1 MGKIFF
7 ILMLGIALGHIGH
20 NHGHS
25 HGHSHGHWHNHDHDH
40 DHHHDHDHD
49 HDLDHDHHHHNDDH
63 AEIHHTYFIQ
73 MSEQLGVYKSAIL
86 GSASVSLSSFFIFI
100 LIGTIQ
106 NRGFISGK
114 LLNSLS
120 AFAAGALLGDVVIHI
135 LPSLSNSAYDQL
147 QVLIGVLLFFSL
159 DRMLAHDHSHSSS
172 EPHSEHSK
180 DHHNAF
186 LLIIGDCAHNFM
198 DGIAIATSF
207 MVSPTLG
214 LSTLTA
220 IFLHEIAHEIGD
232 FIALMKYGF
241 TLKKTLVT
249 NLLTGLV
256 NLSGCL
262 TALYF
267 RRVDSFG
274 ALALPIVAGNFMYLS
289 LTSMLS
295 DLKKND
301 KAGIL
306 GEMIGFGLGINLMYA
321 ISMMEG

>member
-1 MGKIFF
+1 
-7 ILMLGIALGHIGH
+7 
-20 NHGHS
+20 
-25 HGHSHGHWHNHDHDH
+25 
-40 DHHHDHDHD
+40 
-49 HDLDHDHHHHNDDH
+49 
-63 AEIHHTYFIQ
+63 
-73 MSEQLGVYKSAIL
+73 MSEQLGVYKSAML
-86 GSASVSLSSFFIFI
+86 GSASVSLASFIIFI
-100 LIGTIQ
+100 LIGLIQ

-135 LPSLSNSAYDQL
+135 LPSLPNSAYDQL

-159 DRMLAHDHSHSSS
+159 DRLLAHDHSHSES
-172 EPHSEHSK
+172 HGDHSK

-186 LLIIGDCAHNFM
+186 LLIIGDCTHNFM

-207 MVSPTLG
+207 MVSPTMG
-214 LSTLTA
+214 ISTLTA
-220 IFLHEIAHEIGD
+220 IFLHEIAHEMGD

-301 KAGIL
+301 KSGIL

-321 ISMMEG
+321 ISMMED